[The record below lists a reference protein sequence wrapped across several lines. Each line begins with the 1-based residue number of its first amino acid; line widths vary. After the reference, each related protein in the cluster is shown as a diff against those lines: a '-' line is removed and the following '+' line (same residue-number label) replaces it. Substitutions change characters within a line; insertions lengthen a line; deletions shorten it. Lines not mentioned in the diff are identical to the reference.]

1 MNNDQTEIIN
11 EKLDLII
18 RLLAIE
24 FVKEYNTQKDRILT
38 LANLNLAP
46 KNIAEILNIPY
57 NTVTARISEYMKS
70 K

>member
-24 FVKEYNTQKDRILT
+24 FVKEYKTQKDRILT
-38 LANLNLAP
+38 LANLNLTP

-57 NTVTARISEYMKS
+57 NTVAARISEYMKS